1 MAAPIVQA
9 EKLTKRYGRTRG
21 VEELTFAVEQGEVF
35 GYLGPN
41 GAGKTTTIRLLVDLI
56 RPSAGRAGVFGLDP
70 REHGVEIRRR
80 VGYLPGDLRLYER
93 LTGREQ
99 LRYFAS
105 LRGLGGLG
113 DGEVLAE
120 RLDLDLDR
128 RIQALSRGNRQKIGL
143 VQAFM
148 HRPDLLVLDEPTSG
162 LDPLVQQEF
171 YDLVAETTAA
181 GRTVFLSS
189 HILPEVQ
196 RIADRVA
203 VLREGRLELLES
215 VESLRARAFTR
226 FEVSFAQPPPA
237 GAFEGIATAHELE
250 RRHTTVV
257 FAVDGPVDLLVKA
270 LARFEVIAIDV
281 HEADLEDL
289 VLALY
294 RGDADHAA

>member
-1 MAAPIVQA
+1 MAEPIVRA
-9 EKLTKRYGRTRG
+9 EQLTKHYHGDRG
-21 VEELTFAVEQGEVF
+21 VHALTFDVGWGEVF
-35 GYLGPN
+35 GCLGPN

-56 RPSAGRAGVFGLDP
+56 RPSAGRARVFGLDP
-70 REHGVEIRRR
+70 RRDGVEIRRR

-105 LRGLGGLG
+105 LRGMGELG
-113 DGEVLAE
+113 DAESLAA

-128 RIQALSRGNRQKIGL
+128 RIRALSRGNRQKIGL

-171 YDLVAETTAA
+171 YELVAETTRD

-189 HILPEVQ
+189 HVLPEVQ

-203 VLREGRLELLES
+203 VIREGRLEVVES
-215 VESLRARAFTR
+215 VETLRARAFTR
-226 FEVSFAQPPPA
+226 VEAAFTSPPPA
-237 GAFEGIATAHELE
+237 GAFDGLPGVRELE
-250 RRHTTVV
+250 RHGATVL
-257 FAVDGPVDLLVKA
+257 FALEGPADQLVKA
-270 LARFEVIAIDV
+270 LARFEVLAIDV

-294 RGDADHAA
+294 RGEEPDAA